1 LAGWDGAMSQR
12 SIIEINHDLCGLQLE
27 HSTDNADQFVYL
39 LQNAIASGSDESWEP
54 LKGFG
59 ITRVVQ
65 LHHSVGRRVIFS
77 DSGPTS
83 GVR

>member
-1 LAGWDGAMSQR
+1 MSQR
-12 SIIEINHDLCGLQLE
+12 SIIEINHDHCGQTLKHTSPE
-27 HSTDNADQFVYL
+27 DFAEL
-39 LQNAIASGSDESWEP
+39 LWRALASGSDESWEP